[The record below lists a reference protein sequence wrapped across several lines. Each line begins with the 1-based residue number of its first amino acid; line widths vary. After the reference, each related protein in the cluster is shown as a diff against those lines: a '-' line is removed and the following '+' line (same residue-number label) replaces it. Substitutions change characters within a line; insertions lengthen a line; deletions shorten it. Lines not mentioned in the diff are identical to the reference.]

1 MIMGTEV
8 NENETHSP
16 TTELPSEAAEIAE
29 EEPIEQVMTQETT
42 DSDTAESSEPT
53 IESEDQERF
62 EETAKF
68 EEDVEHRPS
77 DIRRKTTRKATKPD
91 SKLISNLHD
100 KLRRFSDAGKK
111 TDMTIR
117 DVQRKIKDLDKRT
130 NTKHHQ
136 IITDLQ
142 TQVKELQRKIDR
154 IERSTTS
161 TKSMTSIKKTSS
173 KKNKDKNKKSVKK
186 K

>member
-1 MIMGTEV
+1 MGTEE
-8 NENETHSP
+8 NENKTVSMTDEP
-16 TTELPSEAAEIAE
+16 QSEVAQ
-29 EEPIEQVMTQETT
+29 EEPIEQVMTQETIDT
-42 DSDTAESSEPT
+42 GTAESSEPT
-53 IESEDQERF
+53 VESEDRDRF

-68 EEDVEHRPS
+68 EEEIELKPS
-77 DIRRKTTRKATKPD
+77 FSKRKTTRKATKSD

-100 KLRRFSDAGKK
+100 KLRRWSDAGKK
-111 TDMTIR
+111 TDMSVREI
-117 DVQRKIKDLDKRT
+117 QRKIKDLDKRT
-130 NTKHHQ
+130 SKKHHQ
-136 IITDLQ
+136 VIRDLQ
-142 TQVKELQRKIDR
+142 KQVKELQRKIDR

>member
-1 MIMGTEV
+1 MGTEV

-16 TTELPSEAAEIAE
+16 TTELPSEAAE

-42 DSDTAESSEPT
+42 ESNTAESSEPT

-117 DVQRKIKDLDKRT
+117 DVQGVPCSPNCYRYLQSLLPCSWKDHV
-130 NTKHHQ
+130 N
-136 IITDLQ
+136 
-142 TQVKELQRKIDR
+142 V
-154 IERSTTS
+154 S
-161 TKSMTSIKKTSS
+161 
-173 KKNKDKNKKSVKK
+173 
-186 K
+186 